1 MARIDA
7 QTSNNS
13 SVKCLGQL
21 RAAGGARN
29 LLLGQDYHGS
39 VSFHSRQTE
48 KMMVV
53 SWLVVILQK

>member
-1 MARIDA
+1 MTKIDA

-13 SVKCLGQL
+13 SVKCPGQR

-29 LLLGQDYHGS
+29 LLLGQDYQGS
-39 VSFHSRQTE
+39 ISFHSRQTE
-48 KMMVV
+48 TMMVV